1 MKVAI
6 IKYNA
11 GNVQSVIH
19 ALSRLGVEVILS
31 DNAEVLQTADKII
44 FPGVGEASSCMNY
57 LNERNLVN
65 IILSLK
71 QPVLGICLGLQ
82 LLANLSEEN
91 ITTCIGIFD
100 KNVRKLPDTS
110 VKVPHMGW
118 NQIFNLKGPLF
129 KGVEEGSYVY
139 FVHSYFIE
147 VFNDTIATT
156 KHGTEFSASVQSNN
170 FYGVQF
176 HPEKSAEVGEII
188 LRNFLSL

>member
-31 DNAEVLQTADKII
+31 DNVEVLQTADKII
-44 FPGVGEASSCMNY
+44 FPGVGEASSCMKY
-57 LNERNLVN
+57 LNERNLANV
-65 IILSLK
+65 ILSLK

-82 LLANLSEEN
+82 LLASYSEEN
-91 ITTCIGIFD
+91 DTPCLGIFD
-100 KNVRKLPDTS
+100 KKVKKIPDTS

-118 NQIFNLKGPLF
+118 NQISNLKGPLF

-156 KHGTEFSASVQSNN
+156 KHGTELSASAHKDN

-176 HPEKSAEVGEII
+176 HPEESAEVGEII